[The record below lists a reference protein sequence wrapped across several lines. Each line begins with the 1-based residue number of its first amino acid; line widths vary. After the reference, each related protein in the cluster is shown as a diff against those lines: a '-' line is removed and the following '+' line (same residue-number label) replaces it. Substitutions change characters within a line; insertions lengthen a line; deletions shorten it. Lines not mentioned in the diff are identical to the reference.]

1 MGIHC
6 FRRSCGRHMARQCT
20 EIYDVRGGCTPS
32 RWLMAPWLSSPLTAD
47 TAGGRP
53 KHLRTHQ
60 NTNQSVINGVKH
72 AAVQTATRR
81 CLISTR
87 EINEGLSFEW
97 SAVRTSAE
105 TTQCWSCTDTTTRT
119 HSIPQTI
126 YGLEYRAD
134 STLRHNLS
142 LMTCYYIVLYHTVVF
157 VFGSTPR
164 GGDSVYLL
172 YQNRY

>member
-1 MGIHC
+1 
-6 FRRSCGRHMARQCT
+6 MARQCR

-32 RWLMAPWLSSPLTAD
+32 RWLMAPRLSSPLTTD

-53 KHLRTHQ
+53 EHLWTHQ
-60 NTNQSVINGVKH
+60 NTNQSVINRVKH

-87 EINEGLSFEW
+87 EINEGSSFEW
-97 SAVRTSAE
+97 SAVWTSAE
-105 TTQCWSCTDTTTRT
+105 TTRCWSCTDTTTRT
-119 HSIPQTI
+119 HSIPQTS
-126 YGLEYRAD
+126 YGLKYRAD
-134 STLRHNLS
+134 STVRHNLS
-142 LMTCYYIVLYHTVVF
+142 LMTCYHIVLYHTVVF